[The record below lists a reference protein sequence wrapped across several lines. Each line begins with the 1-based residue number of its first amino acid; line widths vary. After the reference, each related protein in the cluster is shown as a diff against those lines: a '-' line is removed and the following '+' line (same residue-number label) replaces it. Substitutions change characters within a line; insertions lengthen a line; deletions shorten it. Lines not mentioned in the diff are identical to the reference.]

1 MDTKKIANAEAQ
13 IIEKQRV
20 VDYDIKEFTIE
31 IIVDKY
37 AKGKNDDS
45 NEIYIPAYQRSFV
58 WSKERQSK
66 FIESILL
73 GLPVPY
79 IFTADIDDGRLEI
92 VDGSQRIRTLEAFLN
107 NELKLS
113 ELELLDKLNGLTFN
127 DLPIARQRKI
137 RNSTIRMI
145 ALSDKSDDD
154 IRFLLF
160 ERINTGSD
168 LLNDMEKRKGIFG
181 GKFIDF
187 VYECSK
193 HPLFIK
199 HTTFTDK
206 LAKRG
211 EPQELITRFF
221 AYSDEYKNFTSG
233 VNEFLNKYTEK
244 RNKTLEKDRLK
255 QEFERMLQFVDKNI
269 KTGFKKNSSSNKTPR
284 VRFEAI
290 AVGINLALRQRPNL
304 KVSKLS
310 FLNSES
316 FENEVTGGSHNSPT
330 KVKSRIEFVKD
341 KLLNS
346 K

>member
-1 MDTKKIANAEAQ
+1 VEDKAQVLAETQ

-31 IIVDKY
+31 ILVNKY
-37 AKGKNDDS
+37 EKGKDDDT
-45 NEIYIPAYQRSFV
+45 NEIYIPSYQRSFV
-58 WSKERQSK
+58 WSGERQSK

-79 IFTADIDDGRLEI
+79 IFTADVDEGRLEI

-107 NELKLS
+107 NNLKLTS
-113 ELELLDKLNGLTFN
+113 LELLDKLNGFSFN
-127 DLPIARQRKI
+127 ELSIGRQRKI

-145 ALSDKSDDD
+145 SLSDKSDDD

-193 HPLFIK
+193 HPLFVK
-199 HTTFTDK
+199 HTSFTDQ

-211 EPQELITRFF
+211 EPQELIIRFF
-221 AYSDEYKNFTSG
+221 AYSDEYQNFSKG
-233 VNEFLNKYTEK
+233 VNEFLNRYTEK
-244 RNKTLEKDRLK
+244 RNKTLDKERLK
-255 QEFERMLQFVDKNI
+255 KEFVRMLEFVDKYL
-269 KTGFKKNSSSNKTPR
+269 KTGFRKTETSKKTPR

-290 AVGINLALRQRPNL
+290 AVGINLALRERPTLKPSNL
-304 KVSKLS
+304 A
-310 FLNSES
+310 FLYSES
-316 FENEVTGGSHNSPT
+316 FESEVTGGSHNSPT
-330 KVKSRIEFVKD
+330 RVRSRIEFVKN
-341 KLLNS
+341 KLL
-346 K
+346 KAK